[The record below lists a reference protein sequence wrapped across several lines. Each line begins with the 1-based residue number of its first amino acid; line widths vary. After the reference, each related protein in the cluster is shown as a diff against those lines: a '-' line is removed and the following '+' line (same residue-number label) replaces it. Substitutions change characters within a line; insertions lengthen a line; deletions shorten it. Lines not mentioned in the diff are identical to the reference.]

1 MYEGKLV
8 FAQVMEH
15 LPLHTLRR
23 SIARFEGDRF
33 VKGFSCQ
40 DQFRCM
46 AFAQL
51 TYRESLRDTVTC
63 LTAQA
68 GKLYHM
74 GIRGRVRRSTLAD
87 ANETR
92 DWRIYATFAA
102 ALIKQARA
110 LYANDPLLSDL
121 SGTAYALDSSTI
133 DLALSLFPWAPF
145 ERSRGA
151 LKLHTQ
157 MDLRGN
163 IPVLIHIDHGRSY
176 DTDILDVLVPEPG
189 AIYVMD
195 RGFLDLVRLYRL
207 AQAGAFFILRTKS
220 GLSLKRTLSRPVDR
234 ASGVICDQTVRMAF
248 GRSARRYPERLRR
261 IRYRDPDSG
270 KSLQFLSNNFIL
282 PALTVTE
289 LYRRRWQIELFF
301 KWIKQNLRIKAFFG
315 TSPNA
320 VKSQIWIAVSIYVLV
335 AIIKKRL
342 KLKASLYTILQM
354 ISVTIFEKTPLDQ
367 LLFAPQPPSR
377 GHALDK
383 QLNLFDD

>member
-33 VKGFSCQ
+33 AKGFSCQ

-63 LTAQA
+63 LNAQA

-87 ANETR
+87 ANEAR
-92 DWRIYATFAA
+92 NWRIYAAFAA
-102 ALIKQARA
+102 ALIAQARA
-110 LYANDPLLSDL
+110 LHADDPLLPEL
-121 SGTAYALDSSTI
+121 TGTAYALDSSTI

-151 LKLHTQ
+151 IKLHTQ
-157 MDLRGN
+157 MDLRGS
-163 IPVLIHIDHGRSY
+163 IPVRVHIDHGRSY

-195 RGFLDLVRLYRL
+195 RGYVDFARLNRL
-207 AQAGAFFILRTKS
+207 TQAAAFFVVRARS
-220 GLSLKRTLSRPVDR
+220 GLSLKRTLSRQVDR
-234 ASGVICDQTVRMAF
+234 TSGIICDQDVRLAL
-248 GRSARRYPERLRR
+248 GKTARKYPERLRR
-261 IRYRDPDSG
+261 IRYRDPQSG
-270 KSLQFLSNNFIL
+270 KSLQFLSNNFVL
-282 PALTVTE
+282 SPLTIAD

-301 KWIKQNLRIKAFFG
+301 KWIKQNLRIKSFFG

-320 VKSQIWIAVSIYVLV
+320 VRTQIWIAVAVYVLV

-342 KLKASLYTILQM
+342 RLHASLYTILQM
-354 ISVTIFEKTPLDQ
+354 LSVTIFEKTPLDQ
-367 LLFAPQPPSR
+367 MLRAAHPTNRTDPR
-377 GHALDK
+377 DN
-383 QLNLFDD
+383 QLNLFDV

>member
-23 SIARFEGDRF
+23 SIARFHGDRLA
-33 VKGFSCQ
+33 KGFSCQ

-63 LTAQA
+63 LNAQA

-87 ANETR
+87 ANEAR
-92 DWRIYATFAA
+92 DWRIYAAFAA
-102 ALIKQARA
+102 ALIAQARA
-110 LYANDPLLSDL
+110 LYADDPLLAEF
-121 SGTAYALDSSTI
+121 SGTAYALDTSTI

-163 IPVLIHIDHGRSY
+163 IPVFVHVDHGRSY

-195 RGFLDLVRLYRL
+195 RGYLDFARLNRL
-207 AQAGAFFILRTKS
+207 TQAAAFFVVRAKG
-220 GLSLKRTLSRPVDR
+220 GLSLKRTLSRQVDR
-234 ASGVICDQTVRMAF
+234 TSGIICDQEVRLAF
-248 GRSARRYPERLRR
+248 GKTARKYPERLRR
-261 IRYRDPDSG
+261 IRYRNPENG
-270 KSLQFLSNNFIL
+270 KPLQFLSNNFVL
-282 PALTVTE
+282 PPLTIAE

-301 KWIKQNLRIKAFFG
+301 RWIKQNLRIKSFFG

-320 VKSQIWIAVSIYVLV
+320 VKTQIWIAISVYVLV

-342 KLKASLYTILQM
+342 RLDASLYTILQM
-354 ISVTIFEKTPLDQ
+354 LSVTIFEKTPIDQ
-367 LLFAPQPPSR
+367 LLHRASPPIPANPL
-377 GHALDK
+377 HK
-383 QLNLFDD
+383 QLNLFDV

>member
-1 MYEGKLV
+1 MYEGKLM

-23 SIARFEGDRF
+23 AIDRYGGDRF
-33 VKGFSCQ
+33 AKGFSCQ

-51 TYRESLRDTVTC
+51 TYRDSLRDTVTC
-63 LTAQA
+63 LNAQA

-74 GIRGRVRRSTLAD
+74 GIRGRVRRSTLAK
-87 ANETR
+87 ANEAR
-92 DWRIYATFAA
+92 DWRIYASFAT
-102 ALIKQARA
+102 ALIAQARR
-110 LYANDPLLSDL
+110 LYADDPLLPEFT
-121 SGTAYALDSSTI
+121 GTAYALDSSTI

-163 IPVLIHIDHGRSY
+163 IPVFIHIDHGRSY

-195 RGFLDLVRLYRL
+195 RGFLDLARLYRL
-207 AQAGAFFILRTKS
+207 TQAAAFFVVRTKR
-220 GLSLKRTLSRPVDR
+220 GLRLKRTLSRPVDR
-234 ASGVICDQTVRMAF
+234 ASGIICDQNVRLAF
-248 GRSARRYPERLRR
+248 DRSARKYPERLRW
-261 IRYRDPDSG
+261 IRYRDPESG
-270 KSLQFLSNNFIL
+270 KSLQFLTNNF
-282 PALTVTE
+282 ALSPLTIAE

-301 KWIKQNLRIKAFFG
+301 KWIKQNLRIKSFFG

-320 VKSQIWIAVSIYVLV
+320 VKTQIWIAVSVYVLV

-342 KLKASLYTILQM
+342 ALDASLYTILQM
-354 ISVTIFEKTPLDQ
+354 LSVTIFEKTPVNQLFSGAQPSNRARPLDN
-367 LLFAPQPPSR
+367 
-377 GHALDK
+377 
-383 QLNLFDD
+383 QLNLFDF

>member
-1 MYEGKLV
+1 MHEGKLV

-23 SIARFEGDRF
+23 AIARFDGDRF
-33 VKGFSCQ
+33 AKGFSCQ

-46 AFAQL
+46 VFAQL

-63 LTAQA
+63 LNAQA

-74 GIRGRVRRSTLAD
+74 GIRSQVRRSTLAD
-87 ANETR
+87 ANEAR
-92 DWRIYATFAA
+92 DWRIYASFAA
-102 ALIKQARA
+102 SLIAQART
-110 LYANDPLLSDL
+110 LYAGDPLLPEL
-121 SGTAYALDSSTI
+121 TGTAYALDSSTI

-151 LKLHTQ
+151 VKLHTQ

-163 IPVLIHIDHGRSY
+163 IPVLVHIDHGRSY

-207 AQAGAFFILRTKS
+207 TQAAAFFVVRTKR
-220 GLSLKRTLSRPVDR
+220 GLSLKRTFSRPVDR
-234 ASGVICDQTVRMAF
+234 GSGIICDQDVRLGF
-248 GRSARRYPERLRR
+248 ERSARKYPDRLRKV
-261 IRYRDPDSG
+261 RYRDPESG
-270 KSLQFLSNNFIL
+270 KSLQFLTNNFIL
-282 PALTVTE
+282 SPMTIAD

-301 KWIKQNLRIKAFFG
+301 KWIKQNLRIKSFFG

-320 VKSQIWIAVSIYVLV
+320 VKTQIWIAVSVYVLV
-335 AIIKKRL
+335 AIIKKRPGL
-342 KLKASLYTILQM
+342 NASLYTILQM
-354 ISVTIFEKTPLDQ
+354 LSVTIFEKTPIDQ
-367 LLFAPQPPSR
+367 LLHEAQSTER
-377 GHALDK
+377 GHSSAT
-383 QLNLFDD
+383 QLNLFDV

>member
-15 LPLHTLRR
+15 LPLHALRR

-33 VKGFSCQ
+33 AKGFTCQ

-63 LTAQA
+63 LDAQA

-87 ANETR
+87 ANEAR

-102 ALIKQARA
+102 ALIAQARA
-110 LYANDPLLSDL
+110 LHAGDPLLSQFA
-121 SGTAYALDSSTI
+121 GTAYALDSSTI

-151 LKLHTQ
+151 IKLHTQ

-163 IPVLIHIDHGRSY
+163 IPVLVHIDHGRSY

-195 RGFLDLVRLYRL
+195 RGYIDFARLDRLTR
-207 AQAGAFFILRTKS
+207 AAAFFVVRAKS

-234 ASGVICDQTVRMAF
+234 ASGIICDQDVRLAF
-248 GRSARRYPERLRR
+248 GKTARKYPERLRR
-261 IRYRDPDSG
+261 IRYRDPASG
-270 KSLQFLSNNFIL
+270 KALQFLSNNFVL
-282 PALTVTE
+282 SPLTIAE

-301 KWIKQNLRIKAFFG
+301 KWIKQNLRIKSFFG

-320 VKSQIWIAVSIYVLV
+320 VKTQIWIAVAVYVLV
-335 AIIKKRL
+335 AIIRKRL
-342 KLKASLYTILQM
+342 RLEASLYTILQM
-354 ISVTIFEKTPLDQ
+354 LSVTIFEKTPLDQ
-367 LLFAPQPPSR
+367 LLRAAPPANRSHP
-377 GHALDK
+377 LDN
-383 QLNLFDD
+383 QLNLFDL

>member
-23 SIARFEGDRF
+23 SIARFGGDRLA
-33 VKGFSCQ
+33 KGFSCQ

-46 AFAQL
+46 AFGQL
-51 TYRESLRDTVTC
+51 TYRESLRDTITC
-63 LTAQA
+63 LDAQA

-87 ANETR
+87 ANEAR

-102 ALIKQARA
+102 ALIAQART
-110 LYANDPLLSDL
+110 LYADDPLLWEL
-121 SGTAYALDSSTI
+121 AGTAYALDTTTI

-145 ERSRGA
+145 ERSRGGI
-151 LKLHTQ
+151 KLHTQ

-163 IPVLIHIDHGRSY
+163 IPVLIHIDHGRTY

-195 RGFLDLVRLYRL
+195 RGYLDFARLHRL
-207 AQAGAFFILRTKS
+207 TQAAAFFVVRARR
-220 GLSLKRTLSRPVDR
+220 GLSLSRRLSRQVDR
-234 ASGVICDQTVRMAF
+234 TSGIICDQDVRPTFEAT
-248 GRSARRYPERLRR
+248 AQKYPQRLRR
-261 IRYRDPDSG
+261 IRYRDPESG
-270 KSLQFLSNNFIL
+270 KSLQFLSNNFTL
-282 PALTVTE
+282 PPLTIAQ

-301 KWIKQNLRIKAFFG
+301 KWIKQNLRIKSFFG

-320 VKSQIWIAVSIYVLV
+320 VRTQIWIAVSVYVLV

-342 KLKASLYTILQM
+342 RLAASLYTILQM
-354 ISVTIFEKTPLDQ
+354 LSVTIFEKTPLDQ
-367 LLFAPQPPSR
+367 LLRAAQPSNPT
-377 GHALDK
+377 HALDK
-383 QLNLFDD
+383 QLNLFDL

>member
-15 LPLHTLRR
+15 LPLYTLRR
-23 SIARFEGDRF
+23 TIDRFGGDRF
-33 VKGFSCQ
+33 AKGFSCQ

-63 LTAQA
+63 LNAQA

-87 ANETR
+87 ANEAR

-102 ALIKQARA
+102 ALIAQART
-110 LYANDPLLSDL
+110 LYADDPLLPEL
-121 SGTAYALDSSTI
+121 TGTAYALDTSTV

-163 IPVLIHIDHGRSY
+163 IPVLVHIDHGRSY

-195 RGFLDLVRLYRL
+195 RGFLDLARLHRL
-207 AQAGAFFILRTKS
+207 TQAAAFFVVRTRS

-234 ASGVICDQTVRMAF
+234 NSGVICDQNVRLAF
-248 GRSARRYPERLRR
+248 SGSARKYPERLRR
-261 IRYRDPDSG
+261 VGYRDPQTG
-270 KSLQFLSNNFIL
+270 KALQFLSNNFVL
-282 PALTVTE
+282 SPLTIAE

-301 KWIKQNLRIKAFFG
+301 KWIKQNLRIKSFFG

-320 VKSQIWIAVSIYVLV
+320 VKTQIWIAVCIYVLV

-342 KLKASLYTILQM
+342 GLDASLYTILQM
-354 ISVTIFEKTPLDQ
+354 LSVTIFEKTPIDQ
-367 LLFAPQPPSR
+367 LLRAAQAPNRTHP
-377 GHALDK
+377 LDN
-383 QLNLFDD
+383 QLNLFDV

>member
-1 MYEGKLV
+1 MYDGKLV

-15 LPLHTLRR
+15 LPLHILRR
-23 SIARFEGDRF
+23 CISRFKGDRYA
-33 VKGFSCQ
+33 KGFSCQ

-63 LTAQA
+63 LNAQA

-87 ANETR
+87 ANEAR

-102 ALIKQARA
+102 ELIAQART
-110 LYANDPLLSDL
+110 LYAGDPLLPEL
-121 SGTAYALDSSTI
+121 TGTAYALDSSTI

-195 RGFLDLVRLYRL
+195 RGFLDLARLYRL
-207 AQAGAFFILRTKS
+207 TQAAAFFVVRTKR
-220 GLSLKRTLSRPVDR
+220 GLSLKRTLSRAVDR
-234 ASGVICDQTVRMAF
+234 TSGIICDQDVRLAF
-248 GRSARRYPERLRR
+248 GRSARKYPERLRR
-261 IRYRDPDSG
+261 VRYRDPESG
-270 KSLQFLSNNFIL
+270 KSLQFLSNNFVL
-282 PALTVTE
+282 SPLTIAD

-301 KWIKQNLRIKAFFG
+301 KWIKQNLRIKSFFG

-320 VKSQIWIAVSIYVLV
+320 VKTQIWIAVSIYVLV
-335 AIIKKRL
+335 AILKKRL
-342 KLKASLYTILQM
+342 GLKESLYTILQM
-354 ISVTIFEKTPLDQ
+354 LSVTIFEKTPIDQ
-367 LLFAPQPPSR
+367 LLKKDQPAERSQPP
-377 GHALDK
+377 DK
-383 QLNLFDD
+383 QLNLFDI

>member
-23 SIARFEGDRF
+23 SIARFDGDRF
-33 VKGFSCQ
+33 AKGFSCQ

-51 TYRESLRDTVTC
+51 TYRESLRDTITC
-63 LTAQA
+63 LNAQA

-87 ANETR
+87 ANEAR

-102 ALIKQARA
+102 ALIAQARA
-110 LYANDPLLSDL
+110 LYADDPLLPEF
-121 SGTAYALDSSTI
+121 SGTAYALDTSTI

-163 IPVLIHIDHGRSY
+163 IPVFVHIDHGRTY
-176 DTDILDVLVPEPG
+176 DTDILDVLIPEPG
-189 AIYVMD
+189 ALYVMD
-195 RGFLDLVRLYRL
+195 RGYLDFARLHRL
-207 AQAGAFFILRTKS
+207 TRAGAFFVVRAKG
-220 GLSLKRTLSRPVDR
+220 GLSLKRRCSRQIDR
-234 ASGVICDQTVRMAF
+234 TSGIICDQEVLLAF
-248 GRSARRYPERLRR
+248 AQTARKYPERLRR

-270 KSLQFLSNNFIL
+270 KSLQFLSNNFVL
-282 PALTVTE
+282 APLTIAE

-301 KWIKQNLRIKAFFG
+301 KWIKQNLRIKSFFG

-320 VKSQIWIAVSIYVLV
+320 VKTQLWIAVSVYVLV
-335 AIIKKRL
+335 AILKKRL
-342 KLKASLYTILQM
+342 RLNASLYTILQLL
-354 ISVTIFEKTPLDQ
+354 SVTIFEKTPMNQ
-367 LLFAPQPPSR
+367 LLRAAQPPNPT
-377 GHALDK
+377 HPHDK
-383 QLNLFDD
+383 QLNLFDV

>member
-1 MYEGKLV
+1 MHEGKLV

-15 LPLHTLRR
+15 LPLHALGR
-23 SIARFEGDRF
+23 SIARFEGDRYA
-33 VKGFSCQ
+33 KGFSCQ

-63 LTAQA
+63 LNVQA

-74 GIRGRVRRSTLAD
+74 GIRGRVRRSTLAN
-87 ANETR
+87 ANEAR

-102 ALIKQARA
+102 ALIAQART
-110 LYANDPLLSDL
+110 LYAGDPLLPEL
-121 SGTAYALDSSTI
+121 TNTAYALDSSTI

-163 IPVLIHIDHGRSY
+163 IPVLVHIDHGRSY
-176 DTDILDVLVPEPG
+176 DTDILDVMVPEPG

-195 RGFLDLVRLYRL
+195 RGFLDLARLYRL
-207 AQAGAFFILRTKS
+207 SQAAAFFVVRTKR

-234 ASGVICDQTVRMAF
+234 ASGVICDQDVRLAF
-248 GRSARRYPERLRR
+248 GRSARKYPERLRR
-261 IRYRDPDSG
+261 IRYRDPESG
-270 KSLQFLSNNFIL
+270 KSLQFLSNNFVL
-282 PALTVTE
+282 SPLTIAD

-301 KWIKQNLRIKAFFG
+301 KWIKQNLRIKSFFG

-320 VKSQIWIAVSIYVLV
+320 VKTQIWIAVSIYVLV

-342 KLKASLYTILQM
+342 GLKASLYTILQM
-354 ISVTIFEKTPLDQ
+354 LSVTIFEKTTIDQ
-367 LLFAPQPPSR
+367 LLREEQ
-377 GHALDK
+377 HADRSHVSDK
-383 QLNLFDD
+383 QLNLFDV